1 MGTQKRVGRFG
12 WGKDYQTEGRMQ
24 SIDKNKIGDNLK
36 TLHLRLSSQRFL
48 TAYFFLLAVII
59 VIVFLIYTQ
68 LYVVQPMRQ
77 EARRMGELYAFMHSV
92 ATLDTIEVK
101 GFYRNVIFN
110 TVQNPNFP
118 VVITDEQGVPRHW
131 KAIDIPFDDHSPE
144 TLGKVMDKAYALD
157 LENDSLPFE
166 YPGSEWG
173 PDKKPV
179 KKLPEIW
186 VLHWGAS
193 ALEKR
198 LNWLPWVA
206 FGVTIV
212 LTGGGYLG
220 FRYIKNREQRSIW
233 VGMARETA
241 HQLGTPLSSLYGWL
255 ALLKDEL
262 EAEGD
267 RAGSQRL
274 KDILGE
280 MDRDT
285 SRLDKIASRFG
296 LIGSTPEL
304 RLGQVRDVVA
314 ETAGYLRARLPDN
327 VQFVEELDD
336 VPVIPINRELLGW
349 AFENLFKNAAD
360 AMEGRGGRI
369 DVSSRVEEHRVVI
382 EVRDTGKGIPS
393 HLFKQVFL
401 PGISTKERGWGLGLA
416 FVKRIVEDYHSGKV
430 YIKESVPDQGTT
442 FVILLPLSPADIDD

>member
-1 MGTQKRVGRFG
+1 
-12 WGKDYQTEGRMQ
+12 MQ
-24 SIDKNKIGDNLK
+24 SKNENENDDKLKNL
-36 TLHLRLSSQRFL
+36 HVRLSSQSFL
-48 TAYFFLLAVII
+48 TAYFFLLAVLI
-59 VIVFLIYTQ
+59 VIAFLIYSQ

-77 EARRMGELYAFMHSV
+77 EARRMGEFYAFMHSV
-92 ATLDTIEVK
+92 VTLDTIEVK
-101 GFYRNVIFN
+101 GFHKAVIYH

-118 VVITDEQGVPRHW
+118 VVITDEQGLPRYW
-131 KAIDIPFDDHSPE
+131 KAVGISFDDHSPE

-157 LENDSLPFE
+157 RENDPLPFE
-166 YPGSEWG
+166 WPLNKE
-173 PDKKPV
+173 
-179 KKLPEIW
+179 PETW
-186 VLHWGAS
+186 HLHWGAS

-212 LTGGGYLG
+212 FTGGGYLG
-220 FRYIKNREQRSIW
+220 FRYIKNREQRSLW

-267 RAGSQRL
+267 RESSQRL
-274 KDILGE
+274 KNILGE

-285 SRLDKIASRFG
+285 SRLDKIASRFS

-314 ETAGYLRARLPDN
+314 ETAGYLRARLPEN
-327 VQFVEELDD
+327 VQIVEALDD
-336 VPVIPINRELLGW
+336 VPVVPLNRELLGW
-349 AFENLFKNAAD
+349 AFENLFRNAAD
-360 AMEGRGGRI
+360 AMEGRGGLI
-369 DVSSRVEEHRVVI
+369 DVSSRVEERRVVI
-382 EVRDTGKGIPS
+382 EVRDTGKGMPS
-393 HLFKQVFL
+393 HMFKQVFL
-401 PGISTKERGWGLGLA
+401 PGTSTKKRGWGLGLA

-430 YIKESVPDQGTT
+430 FIKESVPYQGTI
-442 FVILLPLSPADIDD
+442 FVILLPLPPADIDD

>member
-1 MGTQKRVGRFG
+1 
-12 WGKDYQTEGRMQ
+12 MQ
-24 SIDKNKIGDNLK
+24 LINKNKIDDKLK
-36 TLHLRLSSQRFL
+36 DLHLRLSSQSFL

-59 VIVFLIYTQ
+59 VTAFLIYTQ

-77 EARRMGELYAFMHSV
+77 EARRMGEFYAFMHSV
-92 ATLDTIEVK
+92 VTLDTIEVK
-101 GFYRNVIFN
+101 GFYKDVIYH

-118 VVITDEQGVPRHW
+118 VVITDEQGLPRYW
-131 KAIDIPFDDHSPE
+131 KAIDIPPFGDRTPE

-157 LENDSLPFE
+157 REKDPLPFE
-166 YPGSEWG
+166 W
-173 PDKKPV
+173 PV
-179 KKLPEIW
+179 NKDPEIW
-186 VLHWGAS
+186 HLHWGAS

-206 FGVTIV
+206 FGVTI
-212 LTGGGYLG
+212 LFTGGGYLG

-255 ALLKDEL
+255 ALLRDEL
-262 EAEGD
+262 DAG
-267 RAGSQRL
+267 GSQKL
-274 KDILGE
+274 KNILGE

-285 SRLDKIASRFG
+285 SRLDKIASRFS

-304 RLGQVRDVVA
+304 RLDQVRDVVA
-314 ETAGYLRARLPDN
+314 ETAGYLRARLPEN
-327 VQFVEELDD
+327 VQIVEELDD
-336 VPVIPINRELLGW
+336 APVVPINRELLGW
-349 AFENLFKNAAD
+349 AFENLFRNAAD

-369 DVSSRVEEHRVVI
+369 DVSSRLEEHRVVI
-382 EVRDTGKGIPS
+382 EVRDTGKGMPS
-393 HLFKQVFL
+393 HMFKQVFL
-401 PGISTKERGWGLGLA
+401 PGTSTKKRGWGLGLA

-442 FVILLPLSPADIDD
+442 FVVLLPLSPVASSQ

>member
-1 MGTQKRVGRFG
+1 
-12 WGKDYQTEGRMQ
+12 
-24 SIDKNKIGDNLK
+24 
-36 TLHLRLSSQRFL
+36 
-48 TAYFFLLAVII
+48 
-59 VIVFLIYTQ
+59 
-68 LYVVQPMRQ
+68 
-77 EARRMGELYAFMHSV
+77 MHSV

-101 GFYRNVIFN
+101 GFYKDVIFH

-118 VVITDEQGVPRHW
+118 VVITDEQGLPRYW
-131 KAIDIPFDDHSPE
+131 KAIGIPFDDHSPE
-144 TLGKVMDKAYALD
+144 TQGKVMDKAYVLD
-157 LENDSLPFE
+157 RENDPLPFE
-166 YPGSEWG
+166 WPLNE
-173 PDKKPV
+173 KP
-179 KKLPEIW
+179 ETW
-186 VLHWGAS
+186 HLHWGAS

-206 FGVTIV
+206 FGVTI
-212 LTGGGYLG
+212 LFTGGGYLG

-262 EAEGD
+262 DAEGD
-267 RAGSQRL
+267 KESSQRL
-274 KDILGE
+274 KDILEE

-285 SRLDKIASRFG
+285 SRLDKIASRFS

-304 RLGQVRDVVA
+304 RLDRVRDVVA

-327 VQFVEELDD
+327 VQIVEELDD
-336 VPVIPINRELLGW
+336 VPVVPINRELLGW
-349 AFENLFKNAAD
+349 AFENLFRNAAD
-360 AMEGRGGRI
+360 AMEGSGGRI

-382 EVRDTGKGIPS
+382 EVRDTGKGMPS
-393 HLFKQVFL
+393 HMFKQVFL
-401 PGISTKERGWGLGLA
+401 PGTSTKKRGWGLGLA

-442 FVILLPLSPADIDD
+442 FVVLLPLSPADIDD

>member
-1 MGTQKRVGRFG
+1 
-12 WGKDYQTEGRMQ
+12 MQ
-24 SIDKNKIGDNLK
+24 STDKNKIGDNLK

-48 TAYFFLLAVII
+48 TAYFFLFAVMI
-59 VIVFLIYTQ
+59 VVAFLIYTQ

-101 GFYRNVIFN
+101 GFHEDVIYH

-118 VVITDEQGVPRHW
+118 VVITDELGLPRYW
-131 KAIDIPFDDHSPE
+131 KAIGIPFDDHSPE
-144 TLGKVMDKAYALD
+144 TQGKVMDKAYALD
-157 LENDSLPFE
+157 RENDPLPFE
-166 YPGSEWG
+166 WPLNKE
-173 PDKKPV
+173 
-179 KKLPEIW
+179 PETW
-186 VLHWGAS
+186 HLHWGAS

-206 FGVTIV
+206 FGMTIAF
-212 LTGGGYLG
+212 TGGGYLG

-262 EAEGD
+262 DAEGD

-304 RLGQVRDVVA
+304 RLDQVRDVVA
-314 ETAGYLRARLPDN
+314 ETAGYLRARLPEN

-336 VPVIPINRELLGW
+336 VPVVPINRELLGW

>member
-1 MGTQKRVGRFG
+1 
-12 WGKDYQTEGRMQ
+12 MQ
-24 SIDKNKIGDNLK
+24 SIDKNKIGDNFK

-48 TAYFFLLAVII
+48 TAYFFLFAVMI
-59 VIVFLIYTQ
+59 VVAFLIYTQ

-304 RLGQVRDVVA
+304 RLDQVRDVVA

-327 VQFVEELDD
+327 VQIVEELDD

-349 AFENLFKNAAD
+349 AFEKSLQKCRRCPWKAEAATS
-360 AMEGRGGRI
+360 MCRP
-369 DVSSRVEEHRVVI
+369 RVEEHRVVI

-442 FVILLPLSPADIDD
+442 FVIVLPLSPADIDD

>member
-1 MGTQKRVGRFG
+1 
-12 WGKDYQTEGRMQ
+12 MQ
-24 SIDKNKIGDNLK
+24 LTNQNTINDKLKNL
-36 TLHLRLSSQRFL
+36 HVRLSSQGFL

-59 VIVFLIYTQ
+59 VIAFLIYSQ
-68 LYVVQPMRQ
+68 FYVVQPMRH
-77 EARRMGELYAFMHSV
+77 EARRMGKFYAFMHSV

-101 GFYRNVIFN
+101 GFYEDVIFD
-110 TVQNPNFP
+110 TILNPNFP
-118 VVITDEQGVPRHW
+118 VVITDEQGVPRYW
-131 KAIDIPFDDHSPE
+131 KAVRDDEDDALVEHTPAVLDE
-144 TLGKVMDKAYALD
+144 LRNIARELD
-157 LENDSLPFE
+157 LENDPLPFE

-173 PDKKPV
+173 PDNKPI

-212 LTGGGYLG
+212 FTGGGYLG
-220 FRYIKNREQRSIW
+220 FRYIKNREQRSLW

-262 EAEGD
+262 DAED
-267 RAGSQRL
+267 NREGSQRQ
-274 KDILGE
+274 KNILGE

-285 SRLDKIASRFG
+285 SRLDKIASRFS

-304 RLGQVRDVVA
+304 RLEQVRDVVA
-314 ETAGYLRARLPDN
+314 ETAGYLRARLPEN
-327 VQFVEELDD
+327 VRIVEELDD
-336 VPVIPINRELLGW
+336 VPVVPLNRELLGW
-349 AFENLFKNAAD
+349 AFENLFRNAAD

-369 DVSSRVEEHRVVI
+369 DVSSRVEEHWVVI
-382 EVRDTGKGIPS
+382 EVRDTGKGMPS
-393 HLFKQVFL
+393 HMFKQVFL
-401 PGISTKERGWGLGLA
+401 PGTSTKKRGWGLGLA

-430 YIKESVPDQGTT
+430 SIKESVPDQGTT
-442 FVILLPLSPADIDD
+442 FVVLLPLSPADIDNS

>member
-1 MGTQKRVGRFG
+1 
-12 WGKDYQTEGRMQ
+12 MQ
-24 SIDKNKIGDNLK
+24 STNENKIDDKLK
-36 TLHLRLSSQRFL
+36 DLQLRLSSQSFL
-48 TAYFFLLAVII
+48 TAYFFLLAVLI

-77 EARRMGELYAFMHSV
+77 EARRMGEFYAFMHSV
-92 ATLDTIEVK
+92 AILEKIEVK
-101 GFYRNVIFN
+101 GFYKDVIFH

-118 VVITDEQGVPRHW
+118 VVITDKQGIPRYW
-131 KAIDIPFDDHSPE
+131 KAIGIPPLGDHTPE
-144 TLGKVMDKAYALD
+144 KLGQVMDKAYALD
-157 LENDSLPFE
+157 RENDPLPFE
-166 YPGSEWG
+166 WPGTEWG
-173 PDKKPV
+173 PDNKPV
-179 KKLPEIW
+179 NKEPETW
-186 VLHWGAS
+186 HLHWGAS

-198 LNWLPWVA
+198 LNWLPWAA

-212 LTGGGYLG
+212 FTGGGYLG
-220 FRYIKNREQRSIW
+220 FRYIKNREQRSLW

-262 EAEGD
+262 DAEGD
-267 RAGSQRL
+267 KESSQRL

-285 SRLDKIASRFG
+285 SRLDKIASRFS

-304 RLGQVRDVVA
+304 RLDQVRDVVA
-314 ETAGYLRARLPDN
+314 ETAGYLRARLPEN
-327 VQFVEELDD
+327 VQIVEELNDI
-336 VPVIPINRELLGW
+336 PVVPINRELLGW
-349 AFENLFKNAAD
+349 AFENLFRNAAD

-382 EVRDTGKGIPS
+382 EVRDTGKGMPS
-393 HLFKQVFL
+393 HMFKQVFL
-401 PGISTKERGWGLGLA
+401 PGTSTKKRGWGLGLA

-430 YIKESVPDQGTT
+430 YIKESVPGQGTT

>member
-1 MGTQKRVGRFG
+1 M
-12 WGKDYQTEGRMQ
+12 GKDYQTEGQMQ
-24 SIDKNKIGDNLK
+24 LKNKNKIGGEIK
-36 TLHLRLSSQRFL
+36 TLHLRLSSQSFL

-59 VIVFLIYTQ
+59 VIAFLIYTQ

-77 EARRMGELYAFMHSV
+77 EARRMGKFYAFMHSV
-92 ATLDTIEVK
+92 TTLDTIEVK
-101 GFYRNVIFN
+101 GFYKDVIFH

-118 VVITDEQGVPRHW
+118 VVITDEQGIPRYW
-131 KAIDIPFDDHSPE
+131 KAIGIPPFGDHPPE
-144 TLGKVMDKAYALD
+144 KLGKVMDKAYALD
-157 LENDSLPFE
+157 QENDPLPFE

-179 KKLPEIW
+179 KKEPEIW
-186 VLHWGAS
+186 QLHWGAS

-206 FGVTIV
+206 LGVTIV
-212 LTGGGYLG
+212 FTGGGYLG

-255 ALLKDEL
+255 ALLRDEL
-262 EAEGD
+262 DAEGD
-267 RAGSQRL
+267 GESSQRL
-274 KDILGE
+274 KNILGE

-285 SRLDKIASRFG
+285 SRLDKIASRFS

-304 RLGQVRDVVA
+304 RLDQVRDVVA
-314 ETAGYLRARLPDN
+314 ETAGYLRARLPKN
-327 VQFVEELDD
+327 VQIVEELDD
-336 VPVIPINRELLGW
+336 VPVIPLNRELLGW
-349 AFENLFKNAAD
+349 AFENLFRNAAD

-393 HLFKQVFL
+393 HMLKQVFL
-401 PGISTKERGWGLGLA
+401 PGISTKKRGWGLGLS

>member
-1 MGTQKRVGRFG
+1 
-12 WGKDYQTEGRMQ
+12 MQ
-24 SIDKNKIGDNLK
+24 LINKNKIDDKLK
-36 TLHLRLSSQRFL
+36 DLHLRLSSQSFL

-59 VIVFLIYTQ
+59 VTAFLIYTQ

-77 EARRMGELYAFMHSV
+77 EARRMGEFYAFMHSV
-92 ATLDTIEVK
+92 VTLDTIEVK
-101 GFYRNVIFN
+101 GFYKDVIYH

-118 VVITDEQGVPRHW
+118 VVITDEQGLPRYW
-131 KAIDIPFDDHSPE
+131 KAIDIPPFGDRTPE

-157 LENDSLPFE
+157 GEKDPLPFE
-166 YPGSEWG
+166 W
-173 PDKKPV
+173 PV
-179 KKLPEIW
+179 NKDPEIW
-186 VLHWGAS
+186 HLHWGAS

-206 FGVTIV
+206 FGVTI
-212 LTGGGYLG
+212 LFTGGGYLG

-262 EAEGD
+262 DAGGD
-267 RAGSQRL
+267 REGSQRL
-274 KDILGE
+274 KNILVE

-285 SRLDKIASRFG
+285 SRLDKIASRFS

-304 RLGQVRDVVA
+304 RLDQVRDVVA
-314 ETAGYLRARLPDN
+314 ETAGYLRARLPEN
-327 VQFVEELDD
+327 VQIVEELDD
-336 VPVIPINRELLGW
+336 VPVVPINRELLGW
-349 AFENLFKNAAD
+349 AFENLFRNAAD

-369 DVSSRVEEHRVVI
+369 DVSSRLEDHRVVI
-382 EVRDTGKGIPS
+382 EVRDTGKGMPS
-393 HLFKQVFL
+393 HMFKQVFL
-401 PGISTKERGWGLGLA
+401 PGTSTKKRGWGLGLA

-430 YIKESVPDQGTT
+430 YIKESVPDRGTT
-442 FVILLPLSPADIDD
+442 FVVLLPLSPADLDDS

>member
-1 MGTQKRVGRFG
+1 M
-12 WGKDYQTEGRMQ
+12 EERMQ
-24 SIDKNKIGDNLK
+24 FTNENKIDDKLK
-36 TLHLRLSSQRFL
+36 DLHLRLSSQSFL

-59 VIVFLIYTQ
+59 VIAFLIYTQ

-77 EARRMGELYAFMHSV
+77 EARRMGEFYAFMHSV
-92 ATLDTIEVK
+92 VTLDTIKVE
-101 GFYRNVIFN
+101 GFYKGVIFD
-110 TVQNPNFP
+110 TILNPNFP
-118 VVITDEQGVPRHW
+118 VVITDEQGLPRHW

-157 LENDSLPFE
+157 REKDPLPFE
-166 YPGSEWG
+166 WPI
-173 PDKKPV
+173 KKE
-179 KKLPEIW
+179 PEIW
-186 VLHWGAS
+186 QLHWGAS

-198 LNWLPWVA
+198 LNWLPWIV

-212 LTGGGYLG
+212 FTGGGYLG
-220 FRYIKNREQRSIW
+220 FRYIKNREQRSLW

-262 EAEGD
+262 DAEGD
-267 RAGSQRL
+267 KESSQRL

-285 SRLDKIASRFG
+285 SRLDKIASRFS

-304 RLGQVRDVVA
+304 RLDQVRDVVA
-314 ETAGYLRARLPDN
+314 ETAGYLRARLPEN
-327 VQFVEELDD
+327 VQIVEELND
-336 VPVIPINRELLGW
+336 VPVVPINRELLGW
-349 AFENLFKNAAD
+349 AFENLFRNAAD

-382 EVRDTGKGIPS
+382 EVRDTGKGMPS
-393 HLFKQVFL
+393 HMFKQVFL
-401 PGISTKERGWGLGLA
+401 PGTSTKKRGWGLGLA

-430 YIKESVPDQGTT
+430 YIKESMPDQGTT
-442 FVILLPLSPADIDD
+442 FVILLPLPPADIDD

>member
-1 MGTQKRVGRFG
+1 
-12 WGKDYQTEGRMQ
+12 MQ
-24 SIDKNKIGDNLK
+24 LINKNKIDDKLK
-36 TLHLRLSSQRFL
+36 DLHLRLSSQSFL

-59 VIVFLIYTQ
+59 VTAFLIYTQ

-77 EARRMGELYAFMHSV
+77 EARRMGEFYAFMHSV
-92 ATLDTIEVK
+92 VTLDTIEVK
-101 GFYRNVIFN
+101 GFYKDVIYH

-118 VVITDEQGVPRHW
+118 VVITDEQGLPRYW
-131 KAIDIPFDDHSPE
+131 KAIDIPPFGDRTPE

-157 LENDSLPFE
+157 GEKDPLPFE
-166 YPGSEWG
+166 W
-173 PDKKPV
+173 PV
-179 KKLPEIW
+179 NKDPEIW
-186 VLHWGAS
+186 HLHWGAS

-212 LTGGGYLG
+212 FTGGGYLG
-220 FRYIKNREQRSIW
+220 FRYIKNREQRSLW

-262 EAEGD
+262 DAGGD
-267 RAGSQRL
+267 REGSQRL
-274 KDILGE
+274 KNILVE

-285 SRLDKIASRFG
+285 SRLDKIASRFS

-304 RLGQVRDVVA
+304 RLDQVRDVVA
-314 ETAGYLRARLPDN
+314 ETAGYLRARLPEN
-327 VQFVEELDD
+327 VQIVEELDD
-336 VPVIPINRELLGW
+336 VPVVPINRELLGW
-349 AFENLFKNAAD
+349 AFENLFRNAAD

-369 DVSSRVEEHRVVI
+369 DVSSRLEEHRVVI
-382 EVRDTGKGIPS
+382 EVRDTGKGMPS
-393 HLFKQVFL
+393 HMFKQVFL
-401 PGISTKERGWGLGLA
+401 PGTSTKKRGWGLGLA

-430 YIKESVPDQGTT
+430 FIKESVPYQGTI
-442 FVILLPLSPADIDD
+442 FVILLPLPPADIDD

>member
-1 MGTQKRVGRFG
+1 
-12 WGKDYQTEGRMQ
+12 MQ
-24 SIDKNKIGDNLK
+24 LTNQNKIDDKLR
-36 TLHLRLSSQRFL
+36 TLSLRLSSQSFL

-59 VIVFLIYTQ
+59 VTAFLIYTQ

-77 EARRMGELYAFMHSV
+77 EARRMGEFYAFMHSV

-101 GFYRNVIFN
+101 GFYKDVIFD
-110 TVQNPNFP
+110 TILNPNFP
-118 VVITDEQGVPRHW
+118 VVITDEQGIPRHW
-131 KAIDIPFDDHSPE
+131 KAIGIPFDDHSPE
-144 TLGKVMDKAYALD
+144 TLGKIIEKAYALD
-157 LENDSLPFE
+157 RENDPLPYE

-186 VLHWGAS
+186 ELHWGAS

-212 LTGGGYLG
+212 FTGGGYLG
-220 FRYIKNREQRSIW
+220 FQYIKNREQRSIW

-262 EAEGD
+262 DAEGD
-267 RAGSQRL
+267 KESSQRL
-274 KDILGE
+274 KNILEE

-285 SRLDKIASRFG
+285 IRLDKIASRFS

-304 RLGQVRDVVA
+304 RLDQVRDVVA
-314 ETAGYLRARLPDN
+314 ETAGYLRARLPEN
-327 VQFVEELDD
+327 VQIVEELDD
-336 VPVIPINRELLGW
+336 VPVIPLNRELLGW
-349 AFENLFKNAAD
+349 AFENLFRNAAD
-360 AMEGRGGRI
+360 AMEGREGRI

-382 EVRDTGKGIPS
+382 EVRDTGKGMSS
-393 HLFKQVFL
+393 HMFKQVFL
-401 PGISTKERGWGLGLA
+401 PGTSTKKRGWGLGLA

-430 YIKESVPDQGTT
+430 YIKESAPGQGTT
-442 FVILLPLSPADIDD
+442 FVVLLPLSPADLDDS

>member
-1 MGTQKRVGRFG
+1 
-12 WGKDYQTEGRMQ
+12 MQ
-24 SIDKNKIGDNLK
+24 LTNKNKIDDKLK
-36 TLHLRLSSQRFL
+36 DLHLRLASQSFL

-59 VIVFLIYTQ
+59 VTAFLIYTQ

-77 EARRMGELYAFMHSV
+77 EARRMGEFYAFMQSV
-92 ATLDTIEVK
+92 AALDTIEVK
-101 GFYRNVIFN
+101 GFYKDVIFD

-118 VVITDEQGVPRHW
+118 VVITDEQGLPRYW
-131 KAIDIPFDDHSPE
+131 KAVGIPFDDHSPE
-144 TLGKVMDKAYALD
+144 ILGKVMDKAYALD
-157 LENDSLPFE
+157 QENDPLPFE
-166 YPGSEWG
+166 WPL
-173 PDKKPV
+173 KKE
-179 KKLPEIW
+179 PEIW
-186 VLHWGAS
+186 HLHWGAS

-198 LNWLPWVA
+198 LNWLPWVV

-212 LTGGGYLG
+212 FTGGGYLG

-262 EAEGD
+262 DAGND
-267 RAGSQRL
+267 REGSQKL
-274 KDILGE
+274 KNILGE

-285 SRLDKIASRFG
+285 SRLDKIASRFS

-304 RLGQVRDVVA
+304 RLDQVRDVVA
-314 ETAGYLRARLPDN
+314 ETAGYLRARLPEN
-327 VQFVEELDD
+327 VQIVEELDD
-336 VPVIPINRELLGW
+336 VPVVPINRELLGW

-382 EVRDTGKGIPS
+382 EVRDTGKGMPS
-393 HLFKQVFL
+393 HMFKQVFL
-401 PGISTKERGWGLGLA
+401 PGTSTKKRGWGLGLA

-430 YIKESVPDQGTT
+430 YIKESVLDRGTT
-442 FVILLPLSPADIDD
+442 FVVLLPLSPADLDDS